1 MSTKIQEVISNVAI
15 TANNEKQYARLQ
27 QSIPRT
33 QQTFL
38 DKVTLDINGFTDEQ
52 VFHECDVQVVE
63 KFFTDHSK

>member
-52 VFHECDVQVVE
+52 VFHECDVEVVE
-63 KFFTDHSK
+63 KFFTDDS

>member
-52 VFHECDVQVVE
+52 VFHECDVEVVE
-63 KFFTDHSK
+63 KIFTDDS

>member
-38 DKVTLDINGFTDEQ
+38 EKVTLDINGFTDEQ
-52 VFHECDVQVVE
+52 DFHECDVQVVE
-63 KFFTDHSK
+63 KFFTDDSK

>member
-33 QQTFL
+33 QQRFL
-38 DKVTLDINGFTDEQ
+38 DKVTLDINSFTDEQ

-63 KFFTDHSK
+63 KNFTDDS

>member
-27 QSIPRT
+27 QRIPRT
-33 QQTFL
+33 QQRFL

-52 VFHECDVQVVE
+52 VFHECDVEVVE
-63 KFFTDHSK
+63 KIFTDDS

>member
-33 QQTFL
+33 QQRFL

-52 VFHECDVQVVE
+52 VFHECDVEVVE
-63 KFFTDHSK
+63 KFFTDDS

>member
-63 KFFTDHSK
+63 KFFTDDSK

>member
-1 MSTKIQEVISNVAI
+1 MITKIQEVISNVAI

-63 KFFTDHSK
+63 KFFTDDSK